1 MTLASKFNTLEDQLN
16 DEVFERTDE
25 IHSAILALLS
35 RRHMFMF
42 GTPGVAK
49 SFVVDRLVER
59 IDGLEDGGYFK
70 WLLTKFSVP
79 EEIFGGPDFKVLKD
93 EGIYKRITTNKLP
106 VASVAFLDEAF
117 KANSAIL
124 NSLLKILNER
134 EFDNCDDDP
143 HVPLLSVFAAS
154 NELPASRELDAL
166 ADRLHFWHYVKP
178 IAEPANFV
186 RMLKLDVGEPD
197 KVISLDDIKAAQ
209 EEVQKVQI
217 TDTIYEVFVNLSD
230 QLRTADVPVTD
241 RRFHQ
246 SIGVIQA
253 EAWLNGREVAEVADM
268 KPLMHMLWRT
278 VEHIDKVRTI
288 VLNLVDPLE
297 KMVLDLQSELDK
309 AVAEWDKTLLD
320 TDVKAQRVQASL
332 EMHDNFKKAKK
343 EFLDLKAIEKEN
355 GRICKAINSLEKTL
369 KTIAI
374 RIDEELGLS

>member
-1 MTLASKFNTLEDQLN
+1 MTLASKFNILEDQLN

-93 EGIYKRITTNKLP
+93 EGIYKRVTTNKLP

-355 GRICKAINSLEKTL
+355 GRICKAMNSLEKTL

>member
-1 MTLASKFNTLEDQLN
+1 MTLASKFNILEDQLN

-246 SIGVIQA
+246 SIGVIRA

-355 GRICKAINSLEKTL
+355 GRICKAMNSLEKTL

>member
-197 KVISLDDIKAAQ
+197 KVISLDDIKTAQ

-355 GRICKAINSLEKTL
+355 GRICKAMNSLEKTL

>member
-355 GRICKAINSLEKTL
+355 GRICKAMNSLEKTL

>member
-332 EMHDNFKKAKK
+332 EMHDNFKRAKK

-355 GRICKAINSLEKTL
+355 GRICKAMNSLEKTL

>member
-1 MTLASKFNTLEDQLN
+1 MLVTTDKINTVVID
-16 DEVFERTDE
+16 TGPPGP
-25 IHSAILALLS
+25 HS
-35 RRHMFMF
+35 
-42 GTPGVAK
+42 GK
-49 SFVVDRLVER
+49 
-59 IDGLEDGGYFK
+59 
-70 WLLTKFSVP
+70 
-79 EEIFGGPDFKVLKD
+79 
-93 EGIYKRITTNKLP
+93 
-106 VASVAFLDEAF
+106 
-117 KANSAIL
+117 
-124 NSLLKILNER
+124 KILRIANVEGGSGNYSVVWTPICDMTPEKR
-134 EFDNCDDDP
+134 RKISCPIDYRDEHELDTTCDDDP

-355 GRICKAINSLEKTL
+355 GRICKAMNSLEKTL

>member
-197 KVISLDDIKAAQ
+197 KVISLDDIKTAQ

-288 VLNLVDPLE
+288 VLNLVEPLE
-297 KMVLDLQSELDK
+297 KMVPDLQSELDK

>member
-1 MTLASKFNTLEDQLN
+1 
-16 DEVFERTDE
+16 
-25 IHSAILALLS
+25 
-35 RRHMFMF
+35 
-42 GTPGVAK
+42 
-49 SFVVDRLVER
+49 
-59 IDGLEDGGYFK
+59 
-70 WLLTKFSVP
+70 
-79 EEIFGGPDFKVLKD
+79 
-93 EGIYKRITTNKLP
+93 
-106 VASVAFLDEAF
+106 
-117 KANSAIL
+117 
-124 NSLLKILNER
+124 
-134 EFDNCDDDP
+134 
-143 HVPLLSVFAAS
+143 
-154 NELPASRELDAL
+154 
-166 ADRLHFWHYVKP
+166 VKP

-197 KVISLDDIKAAQ
+197 KVISLDDIKTAQ

-217 TDTIYEVFVNLSD
+217 TDTIYEVFVNLSV

-355 GRICKAINSLEKTL
+355 GRICKAMNSLEKTL

>member
-1 MTLASKFNTLEDQLN
+1 MTLASKFNILEDQLN

-230 QLRTADVPVTD
+230 QLRTADIPVTD

-355 GRICKAINSLEKTL
+355 GRICKAMNSLEKTL

>member
-1 MTLASKFNTLEDQLN
+1 MTLASKFNILEDQLN

-320 TDVKAQRVQASL
+320 TDIKAQRVQASL

-355 GRICKAINSLEKTL
+355 GRICKAMNSLEKTL

>member
-1 MTLASKFNTLEDQLN
+1 MTLASKFNILEDQLN

-197 KVISLDDIKAAQ
+197 KVISLDDIKTAQ

-355 GRICKAINSLEKTL
+355 GRICKAMNSLEKTL

>member
-197 KVISLDDIKAAQ
+197 KVISLDDI
-209 EEVQKVQI
+209 
-217 TDTIYEVFVNLSD
+217 S
-230 QLRTADVPVTD
+230 
-241 RRFHQ
+241 
-246 SIGVIQA
+246 
-253 EAWLNGREVAEVADM
+253 
-268 KPLMHMLWRT
+268 
-278 VEHIDKVRTI
+278 
-288 VLNLVDPLE
+288 
-297 KMVLDLQSELDK
+297 
-309 AVAEWDKTLLD
+309 
-320 TDVKAQRVQASL
+320 
-332 EMHDNFKKAKK
+332 
-343 EFLDLKAIEKEN
+343 
-355 GRICKAINSLEKTL
+355 
-369 KTIAI
+369 
-374 RIDEELGLS
+374 

>member
-197 KVISLDDIKAAQ
+197 KVISLDDIKTAQ

>member
-1 MTLASKFNTLEDQLN
+1 MTLASKFNILEDQLN

-230 QLRTADVPVTD
+230 QLRHADVPVTD

-355 GRICKAINSLEKTL
+355 GRICKAMNSLEKTL

>member
-1 MTLASKFNTLEDQLN
+1 MTLASKFNILEDQLN

-35 RRHMFMF
+35 RRHMLMF

-355 GRICKAINSLEKTL
+355 GRICKAMNSLEKTL

>member
-1 MTLASKFNTLEDQLN
+1 MTLASKFNILEDQLN

-197 KVISLDDIKAAQ
+197 KVISLDDIKTAL

-355 GRICKAINSLEKTL
+355 GRICKAMNSLEKTL

>member
-1 MTLASKFNTLEDQLN
+1 MTLASKFNILEDQLN

-355 GRICKAINSLEKTL
+355 GRICKAMNSLEKTL

>member
-1 MTLASKFNTLEDQLN
+1 MTLASKFNILEDQLN

-143 HVPLLSVFAAS
+143 YVPLLSVFAAS

-217 TDTIYEVFVNLSD
+217 TDMIYEVFVNLSD

-355 GRICKAINSLEKTL
+355 GRICKAMNSLEKTL

>member
-1 MTLASKFNTLEDQLN
+1 MTLASKFNILEDQLN

-253 EAWLNGREVAEVADM
+253 EAWLNRREVAEVADM

-355 GRICKAINSLEKTL
+355 GRICKAMNSLEKTL

>member
-1 MTLASKFNTLEDQLN
+1 MTLASKFNILEDQLN

-355 GRICKAINSLEKTL
+355 GRICKAMNSLEDSEDDCYSH
-369 KTIAI
+369 
-374 RIDEELGLS
+374 R

>member
-166 ADRLHFWHYVKP
+166 ADRPHFWHYVKP

>member
-1 MTLASKFNTLEDQLN
+1 MTLAFKFNLLENQLN
-16 DEVFERTDE
+16 NEVFERTDE

-355 GRICKAINSLEKTL
+355 GRICKAMNSLEKTL

>member
-1 MTLASKFNTLEDQLN
+1 
-16 DEVFERTDE
+16 
-25 IHSAILALLS
+25 
-35 RRHMFMF
+35 
-42 GTPGVAK
+42 
-49 SFVVDRLVER
+49 VVDRLVER

-332 EMHDNFKKAKK
+332 EMHDNFKRAKK

-355 GRICKAINSLEKTL
+355 GRICKAMNSLEKTL

>member
-1 MTLASKFNTLEDQLN
+1 MTLASKFNILEDQLN

-143 HVPLLSVFAAS
+143 HVPLLSVFAGS

-355 GRICKAINSLEKTL
+355 GRICKAMNSLEKTL

>member
-1 MTLASKFNTLEDQLN
+1 MTLASKFNILEDQLN

-230 QLRTADVPVTD
+230 QLRPADVPVTD

-355 GRICKAINSLEKTL
+355 GRICKAMNSLEKTL

>member
-1 MTLASKFNTLEDQLN
+1 MTLASKFNILEDQLN

-197 KVISLDDIKAAQ
+197 KVISLDDIKTAQ